1 LIFFVLASKA
11 QILFGGDSSLA
22 KEEKVFMGASESFR
36 GLPHNFHFRFGFPW
50 KALNQSAALIFKL
63 QNHNN
68 EVLKS

>member
-11 QILFGGDSSLA
+11 QVLFGGDSSLA
-22 KEEKVFMGASESFR
+22 KEEKVFTGATESFL